1 MSDPSEFAMRSEVE
15 AQPGLVRDRAPR
27 WQEVARRLRAEASA
41 RRTPVVLG
49 RGSSGHAGTFAAYL
63 IGLETGR
70 HPIEFRPW
78 LATQEVP
85 RADWSDAVAYAYSAS
100 GSSTDV
106 SAAARWLTERGAHVV
121 AVTNAEGQPSVL
133 EEASACSFR
142 LAVGSERAVPATKSF
157 CAQLFAAAALS
168 GLELERAAPDVA
180 RCMEQLLDEDLGA
193 VLAGFLAGARQ
204 IIWLARGPALAAAQ
218 DGALKVQETA
228 GRLALAYSTAEFLHG
243 PVASVGPDDRVVI
256 LDGDGALAENTEAVV
271 ASLVA
276 RRTPMVTVGP
286 ATPHV
291 TLPIALPEASWAR
304 VPVFALLTQLTALE
318 LALRLGLDPDAPPGL
333 KKVTLT

>member
-1 MSDPSEFAMRSEVE
+1 MPDPTPSAMRTEIE
-15 AQPGLVRDRAPR
+15 AQPSLVRELAPR
-27 WQEVARRLRAEASA
+27 WQETARRLRAESPP
-41 RRTPVVLG
+41 RPTPVVLG

-70 HPIEFRPW
+70 QPIEFRPW
-78 LATQEVP
+78 LATREAP
-85 RADWSDAVAYAYSAS
+85 PADWSDALAYAYSAS

-121 AVTNAEGQPSVL
+121 AVTNAEGTPSVL
-133 EEASACSFR
+133 EEASARSFR
-142 LAVGSERAVPATKSF
+142 LGVGPERAVPATKSF
-157 CAQLFAAAALS
+157 SAQLFAAAALS
-168 GLELERAAPDVA
+168 GHELEPAAPDVA
-180 RCMEQLLDEDLGA
+180 RCMELLLDEDLGQ

-204 IIWLARGPALAAAQ
+204 IIWLARGPTLAAAQ

-243 PVASVGPDDRVVI
+243 PVASVGPDDRVII
-256 LDGDGALAENTEAVV
+256 LDGDGVLTENTEAVV

-276 RRTPMVTVGP
+276 RRTPMITVGP
-286 ATPHV
+286 AAPHA
-291 TLPIALPEASWAR
+291 TLPIALPEPSWAR
-304 VPVFALLTQLTALE
+304 VPVFALLTQLAALE
-318 LALRLGLDPDAPPGL
+318 LALRLGLDPDAPAGL